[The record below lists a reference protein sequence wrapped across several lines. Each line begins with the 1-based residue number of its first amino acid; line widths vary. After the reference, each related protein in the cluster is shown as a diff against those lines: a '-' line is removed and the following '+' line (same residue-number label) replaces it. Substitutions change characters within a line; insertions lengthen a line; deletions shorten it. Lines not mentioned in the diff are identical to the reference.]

1 MTGYVV
7 TKDGW
12 IGTDLDG
19 TLAYYEGWK
28 GPNHIGP
35 PIPEMEK
42 RVRNWIAEGWEVRIV
57 TARASDLSQI
67 SVVKEWLKTHGFP
80 DLRVVNYKDYG
91 MIQLWDDRCVQ
102 VIPNTGVPAVEMEI
116 RGLDAES
123 IPQAKNLA
131 DELEDLLF
139 VYESDL
145 GGLDSPALI
154 TLEKIQDFLNGRA
167 GCDKPK

>member
-12 IGTDLDG
+12 IGVDLDG
-19 TLAYYEGWK
+19 TLALYDGWQ
-28 GPNHIGP
+28 GPKHIGP

-42 RVRNWIAEGWEVRIV
+42 RVWDWITEGREVRIV

-67 SVVKEWLKTHGFP
+67 PVVKEWLKTHGFP

-102 VIPNTGVPAVEMEI
+102 VNPNTGVPAGEMGI
-116 RGLDAES
+116 REMNALV
-123 IPQAKNLA
+123 PQAKNLA
-131 DELEDLLF
+131 DELKDILYR
-139 VYESDL
+139 YESDL
-145 GGLDSPALI
+145 GGLDSPALL
-154 TLEKIQDFLNGRA
+154 TLEKIHDFLNGRLKN
-167 GCDKPK
+167 D